1 MAVTNQNQACL
12 RPRSRNLTDFSKVG
26 GLSSHIKLLREIIIF
41 PLLYGDLY
49 KHFNVKAPRGVLFFG
64 PPGTGKT
71 LVAGAL
77 ATELSREG
85 NGKVTFY
92 QRKGADILDK
102 WVGESERKLRDLFN
116 QATRSR
122 PSVIFFDEL
131 DGLAPVRSHEND
143 QVHCSVVAT
152 LLALMD
158 GLDNTSGV
166 VIIGATNRIDAIDPA
181 LRRPGRFDRELYFP
195 LPSVNA
201 RKEILQVHT
210 CSWRNKPSSEFL
222 TQMSEL
228 TSGCCGA
235 DLQALCAEAFLCCLK
250 RLYPNLYRP
259 LLGNK
264 VKIEAQSIVIDEID
278 FLNART
284 NIIPTNQRL
293 GSYRIRRLTPFIRPL
308 LQKQVDKII
317 RYIQVLLPQFTQPFK
332 KFLIGSERY
341 VGRLVLKGNNHQ
353 GLNVHIVPAILQTL
367 EHIPSFTLDIST
379 LSESSIT
386 NARQNLP
393 SILVLS
399 RVDEWWDL
407 IDNGGQLSLTAMLED
422 LHAGLP
428 LLVIA
433 TCSQELPDMLQDY
446 FYSNSS
452 IVIKIEDPTVEERE
466 QFFSPFYSNSS
477 IVIKIEDPT
486 VEEREQFFSPL
497 FFGNTDCSVQKVLKT
512 NGGGVEKAEVKKE
525 IYPDSQSKSGTVVKG
540 KHRIRNK
547 SAQTKKQLETDVGRN
562 RVNQENRK
570 RHMENTSLVSAKRS
584 KLDKEALCHLEE
596 TKLIEKNT
604 RGVNPNHC
612 KNIRKSGDGLNNE
625 DIPNQQRNFLNDHNR
640 HCLGGPATRNVN
652 VDCHN
657 NYQTL
662 VDLIDCT
669 NIMKTDVKTLTPQ
682 YTGSIAS
689 LYSHSLIKQEPLSET
704 SLLNHNSSQTT
715 SCSYANGDDSNVN
728 DIYNVWKRTSHV
740 TSACLAVSQLEL
752 LYDTISACIILHKH
766 NFVELIPALEQTLT
780 NFENSN
786 FKDPATEKN
795 AS

>member
-1 MAVTNQNQACL
+1 MATTNQNQACL
-12 RPRSRNLTDFSKVG
+12 RPRNRNLTDFSKVG

-102 WVGESERKLRDLFN
+102 WVGESERKLRDLFQ

-131 DGLAPVRSHEND
+131 DGLAPVRSQEND

-195 LPSVNA
+195 LPSINA

-210 CSWRNKPSSEFL
+210 CSWKNKPNSEFL

-264 VKIEAQSIVIDEID
+264 VKIEAKSIV
-278 FLNART
+278 
-284 NIIPTNQRL
+284 
-293 GSYRIRRLTPFIRPL
+293 
-308 LQKQVDKII
+308 
-317 RYIQVLLPQFTQPFK
+317 
-332 KFLIGSERY
+332 
-341 VGRLVLKGNNHQ
+341 
-353 GLNVHIVPAILQTL
+353 
-367 EHIPSFTLDIST
+367 
-379 LSESSIT
+379 SSIK

-407 IDNGGQLSLTAMLED
+407 IDSGIQLGLTAMLED

-452 IVIKIEDPTVEERE
+452 IVIKM
-466 QFFSPFYSNSS
+466 
-477 IVIKIEDPT
+477 EDPT

-497 FFGNTDCSVQKVLKT
+497 FFGNSDCSVFKVLKS
-512 NGGGVEKAEVKKE
+512 NGSHEKVVDVKKE
-525 IYPDSQSKSGTVVKG
+525 IDPDSQSKSVIVVKG
-540 KHRIRNK
+540 KHRIRNQ
-547 SAQTKKQLETDVGRN
+547 SAQKRKQIEADVSRS
-562 RVNQENRK
+562 RVNQENGK
-570 RHMENTSLVSAKRS
+570 RSIENKSPVLAKRS
-584 KLDKEALCHLEE
+584 KLDEE
-596 TKLIEKNT
+596 TKLMEKNSSLISKH
-604 RGVNPNHC
+604 R
-612 KNIRKSGDGLNNE
+612 KNIRKSDYGDSLNNE
-625 DIPNQQRNFLNDHNR
+625 DVANQQRDSSNGHDR
-640 HCLGGPATRNVN
+640 HCSCGPSTRKENAN
-652 VDCHN
+652 CNN

-669 NIMKTDVKTLTPQ
+669 NVMKTEVKTSTPQ
-682 YTGSIAS
+682 YNGSITS
-689 LYSHSLIKQEPLSET
+689 LYSNSLIKQEPLSET
-704 SLLNHNSSQTT
+704 SLQNHNPFQTI
-715 SCSYANGDDSNVN
+715 SCSYGNTNDSNMN
-728 DIYNVWKRTSHV
+728 GIYNIWKRTSHV
-740 TSACLAVSQLEL
+740 TSASLAVSQLEL
-752 LYDTISACIILHKH
+752 LYDTISACITLHRH
-766 NFVELIPALEQTLT
+766 NFIELISALEQTLT

-786 FKDPATEKN
+786 FKDLTMEKN
-795 AS
+795 TA